1 MRAAALIA
9 VALCACVVSAAHATT
24 FHVVDDRGVPQ
35 LAEATVADIGLST
48 ATNEAGEVEP
58 GSEPGDTVT
67 ITRSDQSGP
76 CGAPEGPV
84 GPSYAV
90 PDPEPDFVEVVV
102 PALPTTATDPALSA
116 QERDLLGRLNE
127 QRAASG
133 APQLVGSEALA
144 EAADGYA
151 GALGGDPTAT
161 SDHCA
166 LWGPEVRAI
175 DRGWP
180 FDDVQETLGGAGS
193 PTAALADWLAEP
205 SDRAALLEPRFG
217 AIGVAR
223 VGDLWVA
230 VVSRP
235 CGRLLGAR
243 CRMTGDTGDPALADA
258 LPTVTAPAPLA
269 RGSRADPRLRLELV
283 ERTGLSVRAR
293 VRLDPSARGRL
304 RGWLRRGQVRRNL
317 HAHRRRAGSFELS
330 ARVRRPGRWR
340 LVVRFDGAPGWRDAA
355 LPARTLR
362 FVPRR
367 AHAALARS

>member
-1 MRAAALIA
+1 MRAAALLA
-9 VALCACVVSAAHATT
+9 VPLCACVVSAARATT

-35 LAEATVADIGLST
+35 LAQATVVGVGLTT

-58 GSEPGDTVT
+58 ASEPGDTVT
-67 ITRSDQSGP
+67 ITRSDQGGA
-76 CGAPEGPV
+76 CAAPEGPV

-90 PDPEPDFVEVVV
+90 PDPEPDFVEVVL
-102 PALPTTATDPALSA
+102 PSLPTALTDPAFSA
-116 QERDLLGRLNE
+116 PERGLLGRLNE
-127 QRAASG
+127 QRAASA
-133 APQLVGSEALA
+133 APPLVGSEALA

-151 GALGGDPTAT
+151 GAFGGNPAAT

-166 LWGPEVRAI
+166 LSSPEVRAI

-180 FDDVQETLGGAGS
+180 FDDVQETLAGAGS
-193 PTAALADWLAEP
+193 PTAALAGWLAEP
-205 SDRAALLEPRFG
+205 TDRAALLEPRFG

-243 CRMTGDTGDPALADA
+243 CRMTADTGDPALADA
-258 LPTVTAPAPLA
+258 LPVVAAPAPLV
-269 RGSRADPRLRLELV
+269 RGSRANPRLRLELL
-283 ERTGLSVRAR
+283 ERTGLSLR
-293 VRLDPSARGRL
+293 VRVRIDPSARGRL
-304 RGWLRRGQVRRNL
+304 RGWLRRGHARRML
-317 HAHRRRAGSFELS
+317 RAHRRRAGRFELS

-340 LVVRFDGAPGWRDAA
+340 LVVRFEGAAGWSDAA

-362 FVPRR
+362 FAPRR
-367 AHAALARS
+367 THAARRHA